1 MAVESTP
8 TPLARCSASPVCG
21 LAPVLRLGRAG
32 PSPFYQVPVHQG
44 RLLPTLAAVRGSQA
58 KLGTICKV
66 TLYRDGLSQ
75 TEMPQAAPDNT
86 VSSASSFYFSEAV
99 VRTVRIFGFSK

>member
-1 MAVESTP
+1 MRIEWDPSVVAAESTP
-8 TPLARCSASPVCG
+8 TPLAWCSASPVCG

-58 KLGTICKV
+58 VRRYLQSDSVLGWPES
-66 TLYRDGLSQ
+66 D
-75 TEMPQAAPDNT
+75 
-86 VSSASSFYFSEAV
+86 
-99 VRTVRIFGFSK
+99 